1 MVLCMYRRFQHLLF
15 SGRREIK
22 LQNHGLTKQ
31 TNTHTHNDYHMPL
44 GLRPLRHKQLT
55 SNIHVTSVGQSSFV
69 LLSTY

>member
-1 MVLCMYRRFQHLLF
+1 MYVSQVSALTFQR
-15 SGRREIK
+15 SQR
-22 LQNHGLTKQ
+22 NQ
-31 TNTHTHNDYHMPL
+31 TTESWTNKTNKHTHTHNDYHMPL